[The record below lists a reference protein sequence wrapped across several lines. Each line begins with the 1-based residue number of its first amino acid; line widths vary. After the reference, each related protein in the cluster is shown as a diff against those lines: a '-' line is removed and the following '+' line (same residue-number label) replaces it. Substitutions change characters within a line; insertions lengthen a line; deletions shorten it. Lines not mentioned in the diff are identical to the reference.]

1 MKYMGSKWRIA
12 KHILPIILEGRKD
25 GQYYV
30 EPFCGGCNMID
41 KVPGNRIANDG
52 NPYLIAMWE
61 ALSRGRDPPKIIS
74 REHYCEVRTSYKQ
87 NSDKYPMHYVGWVGF
102 MGSFRGAFF
111 FFFFLRVYGS
121 FSYGRARGSYRL
133 HRHSSL

>member
-30 EPFCGGCNMID
+30 EPFCGGCNIID

-52 NPYLIAMWE
+52 NPYLIA
-61 ALSRGRDPPKIIS
+61 LCVLLNSKLRIS
-74 REHYCEVRTSYKQ
+74 ELLWVFTTSFQTLNIK
-87 NSDKYPMHYVGWVGF
+87 
-102 MGSFRGAFF
+102 
-111 FFFFLRVYGS
+111 
-121 FSYGRARGSYRL
+121 
-133 HRHSSL
+133 